1 MTHSIRIQRTGGP
14 EVLAWEPVEVGP
26 PDVGQVRLRHTAIG
40 LNFIDVYHR
49 AGLYP
54 QPLPFTPGVEGVGIV
69 QAVGPG
75 VATLRPG
82 DRVGYA
88 AESSGGYSEER
99 LIPAARLLKLPDSI
113 ADQQAAGVLLR
124 GMTVEFLI
132 RRAYPVKAGE
142 WVLLHAAAGGVGSI
156 AVQWLKASGA
166 MVIGTAGSAEK
177 CALVKSLGADH
188 SLNYRSED
196 WVARVRELTGGAGV
210 HVVYDGVGKDTCV
223 PSMDCLRPRGHL
235 ITFGNASGAV
245 PPIAPLTLTA
255 KGSLHLSRPTL
266 HHYIATRDE
275 LEASAAALF
284 DAIRR
289 GHIKTTSGHSWPLRE
304 AASAHR
310 ELEARRT
317 TGPIVLIP

>member
-1 MTHSIRIQRTGGP
+1 MSHAIRIHRTGGP
-14 EVLAWEPVEVGP
+14 EVLGWEPVEVGAP
-26 PDVGQVRLRHTAIG
+26 AAGQVRLRHTAIG
-40 LNFIDVYHR
+40 VNFIDVYHR
-49 AGLYP
+49 AGLYS
-54 QPLPFTPGVEGVGIV
+54 QPLPFTPGAEGVGIV

-75 VATLRPG
+75 VSTLRPG

-99 LIPAARLLKLPDSI
+99 LIPAARLLKLPESI
-113 ADQQAAGVLLR
+113 TDQQAAGVLLR

-132 RRAYPVKAGE
+132 RRAYAVKAGE
-142 WVLLHAAAGGVGSI
+142 CVLLHAAAGGVGSI
-156 AVQWLKASGA
+156 AVQWLKALGA
-166 MVIGTAGSAEK
+166 VVIGTAGSAEK

-188 SLNYRSED
+188 ALNYRSED
-196 WVARVRELTGGAGV
+196 WVARVRELTHGEGV

-255 KGSLHLSRPTL
+255 KGSLHLTRPTL

-284 DAIRR
+284 DVIRR
-289 GHIKTTSGHSWPLRE
+289 GHVKTTIGHCWSLRE